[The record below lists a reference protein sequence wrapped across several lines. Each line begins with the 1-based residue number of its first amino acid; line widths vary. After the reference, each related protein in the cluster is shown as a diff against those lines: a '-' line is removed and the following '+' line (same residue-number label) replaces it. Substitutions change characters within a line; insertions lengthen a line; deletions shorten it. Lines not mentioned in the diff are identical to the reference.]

1 MLALYAASRGPVLT
15 DPTLSEADLAAIL
28 ERAGL
33 SLAPDQVRALLPG
46 ASIMQEL
53 IERVRDP
60 LPREAEPAVMFK
72 ADQGDD

>member
-1 MLALYAASRGPVLT
+1 VST
-15 DPTLSEADLAAIL
+15 HPTHNEADLVAIL

-33 SLAPDQVRALLPG
+33 SLSPDQVRAILPG

-60 LPREAEPAVMFK
+60 LSRETEPALIFK
-72 ADQGDD
+72 ADQGGD